1 MAAAPPERGS
11 ERDSKRV
18 WKKRGERYMVLVA
31 GVRSAVCNKNK
42 LKCYKYNNN
51 NNRSNNKGAG
61 CARHAAALLAR
72 FHCCPSEAVCVGE
85 GDRADRMAV
94 DSK

>member
-11 ERDSKRV
+11 ERDSEEE
-18 WKKRGERYMVLVA
+18 GGGRYVVLVA

-72 FHCCPSEAVCVGE
+72 FHCCLSEAVCVGE
-85 GDRADRMAV
+85 GGRGAGK
-94 DSK
+94 S

>member
-18 WKKRGERYMVLVA
+18 WKKKGERYVVLVA
-31 GVRSAVCNKNK
+31 GVRSAVYNKNK

-72 FHCCPSEAVCVGE
+72 FHCCPSEAVCVGD
-85 GDRADRMAV
+85 GGRGAGK
-94 DSK
+94 S